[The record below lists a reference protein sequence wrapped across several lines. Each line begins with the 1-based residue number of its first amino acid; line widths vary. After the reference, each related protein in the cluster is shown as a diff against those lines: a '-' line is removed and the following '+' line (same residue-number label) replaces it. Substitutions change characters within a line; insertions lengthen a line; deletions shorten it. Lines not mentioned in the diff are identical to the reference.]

1 MSVFNTVKEWGGM
14 AKFFHWTI
22 GLLIIALLIVGI
34 IMERMDVSP
43 LKFQIYAVHKATGIL
58 VFSLVLLRI
67 IWLALNRRPEELK
80 SYTKLEHSVANIV
93 HILLYIAMIGMPLSG
108 WIMSSA
114 ANFPVSIFGLF
125 TMPNLISP
133 NEDLAG
139 LMKQIHMI
147 CGYSLIVAVGLHV
160 AGALKHHVIDKDIT
174 LRRMLPGYGSGMAII
189 MLLALV
195 AFLGS
200 AQLAQ
205 TPSSVSEA
213 VEDTQLITEDAVID
227 GEEDTLPGDTP
238 KWNIVP
244 EQSSLTFTARQQGSE
259 FTGTFGSFDGEILFD
274 PENPEQ
280 SRIAIKI
287 DLADV
292 TTGSSD
298 RDDQMTGPLWFAVE
312 NHPTALFKSKNI
324 IRGEGD
330 EHYIAK
336 GQLTLKGITH
346 ALDLPFTL
354 TFPEEDIAYAAGG
367 AIINRL
373 DYNVG
378 DEQWRDTSSVGNEV
392 KIQFTVQAVAA
403 K

>member
-1 MSVFNTVKEWGGM
+1 MSVFNTVKEWGGFS
-14 AKFFHWTI
+14 KFFHWTI
-22 GLLIIALLIVGI
+22 GLLVIALLIVGI
-34 IMERMDVSP
+34 IMEGMEVSP

-58 VFSLVLLRI
+58 VFTLVLLRI
-67 IWLALNRRPEELK
+67 IWLAFNRRPEELK
-80 SYTKLEHSVANIV
+80 SYTKLEHRVANIV

-125 TMPNLISP
+125 TLPDLVSP
-133 NEDLAG
+133 NEDLAE

-213 VEDTQLITEDAVID
+213 VEDTQLITEDAVIGGD
-227 GEEDTLPGDTP
+227 EDILFSNVPAWTILPEE
-238 KWNIVP
+238 
-244 EQSSLTFTARQQGSE
+244 SSLTFTARQQGSE
-259 FTGTFGSFDGEILFD
+259 FTGTFGSFDGEIFFD
-274 PENPEQ
+274 PENLEN
-280 SRIAIKI
+280 SRITIEI
-287 DLADV
+287 DLSDV
-292 TTGSSD
+292 ATGSSD
-298 RDDQMTGPLWFAVE
+298 RDQQMAGPLWFAVDT
-312 NHPTALFKSKNI
+312 HSTALFESKTI
-324 IRGEGD
+324 IRGDSD

-346 ALDLPFTL
+346 DLDLPFTL
-354 TFPEEDIAYAAGG
+354 TFPEDGKAYAAGG
-367 AIINRL
+367 AVIQRL

-392 KIQFTVQAVAA
+392 KIQFIVQAVIEE
-403 K
+403 